1 MLITLKEFIRDSAY
15 LFFFYH
21 KHLLS
26 ISEKAWRWKE
36 DERKMW
42 WLKEV
47 GKITI
52 FEHIYKQREE
62 AGKEKLRK
70 VKEWG

>member
-1 MLITLKEFIRDSAY
+1 MLTTLKEFNRDSAY
-15 LFFFYH
+15 LFFFYR
-21 KHLLS
+21 KHLLT
-26 ISEKAWRWKE
+26 IFEKAWRWTE

-52 FEHIYKQREE
+52 FEHIYKQREV
-62 AGKEKLRK
+62 GKEKLRK
-70 VKEWG
+70 VK